1 MSVKHSVKHSR
12 RSVKQPVK
20 RVALAYVKDTTRS
33 WLRGWKRFLSIAVI
47 SLLGVSVLTGIYA
60 GCRDMFLAAD
70 RFYDGQGLH
79 DIQILSTYGL
89 TDDDIVALRRID
101 GVDTIQPE
109 RTQSATTDVAGTDKS
124 VTMTEIGVEGLDLP
138 YLQEG
143 RMPTKAGE
151 VAVTEKY
158 LIDSG
163 HSIGD
168 TITITPADTA
178 TSFGVDLSD
187 SGDSDGNATQAGT
200 ETNESGD
207 SDERQETAT
216 ADANKSGDSD
226 ANGEPVDDETSS
238 QFPTELIITAQVLDP
253 KDLTNP
259 TGYVTSALRSPTT
272 ADYVF
277 FAPSSGVTGNVYTA
291 ISLTVEGADEQD
303 TFSDDYDRIVDEVI
317 DRIEHTV
324 QDDRQQA
331 RRQSIV
337 NEAQRQLDDAKTD
350 AYAQLDDGQRQID
363 DQRATLDEN
372 RQTLAD
378 TRSQLESAQI
388 EIAAGETQIAT
399 ARSQIAAG
407 RLQITQ
413 GRQQINEARTQ
424 LNAGKQQLAD
434 ARAQLDAAQQELDA
448 GRMQAE
454 SGLAQVEQMLTLVQQ
469 AQTLLDGIP
478 DPGQV
483 DEETWN
489 RIVEALTAAGIP
501 VDPNTHPG
509 DRLAVLKQQLAD
521 AIAQLDSQRQQA
533 QDALDQIAAGQ
544 TELDAQNA
552 TLTQKEQEAAA
563 GEAELNAQASTL
575 EANATA
581 LEQQAAQLE
590 TQAVTL
596 AANKQQVE
604 DGLNQV
610 EDGEAQL
617 AAGEQQL
624 NDAQT
629 ELDEQRAE
637 ADEEFAKQQQ
647 AIEDIAAARWYVQD
661 RSSIGGYSSLDSDV
675 SSIETLGYAFPV
687 VFLLVAVLMSLTS
700 MTRMVE
706 EERGLIGT
714 YTGLGYGSLT
724 IASRYLLFA
733 ALACLIGG
741 GIGLL
746 VGFLGIPAFLLTVLE
761 NMYVIPGIVLEYDWL
776 YGSLGIAL
784 FVVAVLTATGAACLG
799 ELRQTPAQLMRPK
812 APKAGSRV
820 LLERIKPVWRRLS
833 FLNKVTVRNIFRFKS
848 RLIMTV
854 GGVAGCTAL
863 IVCGFA
869 INDSV
874 DTLGPKQ
881 YEDLYRY
888 DLLVAANDDNADAMA
903 DLLTGDADVTDTMRV
918 RLESGEIAT
927 DEGSATIQL
936 MVIPDGGGDDLAG
949 MVDLQDVEHGRRE
962 LTLEDDAV
970 IVSKSAANA
979 LGVKSGDTVSLTDGN
994 MRHGEV
1000 TVTAVNRS
1008 VIGSDVYIGE
1018 SAYRQAFDD
1027 DAPMTWNAVYAHYE
1041 GSGDEQVEYAEELQD
1056 DPVVL
1061 TAISCEDMRRSFRF
1075 ELMAAVVALIIGLAG
1090 GLALVVLFTLANTNV
1105 SERVRE
1111 MATLKVLGFTD
1122 REVHTYVNKEM
1133 MILTGV
1139 GIVAGLPLGRFI
1151 GGLLTAALN
1160 MPSIYFEVEVH
1171 WWSYLIAAVIT
1182 LVFALLV
1189 QLITN
1194 PVLDRID
1201 PVSSLKSVE

>member
-187 SGDSDGNATQAGT
+187 SGDSNGNATQAGT

-216 ADANKSGDSD
+216 ADTNESGDSD
-226 ANGEPVDDETSS
+226 ANGERADDETSP
-238 QFPTELIITAQVLDP
+238 QFPTELTITAQVLDP

-291 ISLTVEGADEQD
+291 ISLTVEGAAEQG

-337 NEAQRQLDDAKTD
+337 NEAQRQLDDAKAD
-350 AYAQLDDGQRQID
+350 AYAQLDDAQRQID
-363 DQRATLDEN
+363 DQCATLDEN

-378 TRSQLESAQI
+378 TRSQLESAQT
-388 EIAAGETQIAT
+388 EIADGETQIAT

-434 ARAQLDAAQQELDA
+434 ARAQLDAAQQELSNA
-448 GRMQAE
+448 
-454 SGLAQVEQMLTLVQQ
+454 EQMLQLARQVRDMLNSVPT
-469 AQTLLDGIP
+469 
-478 DPGQV
+478 V
-483 DEETWN
+483 DETTW
-489 RIVEALTAAGIP
+489 T
-501 VDPNTHPG
+501 
-509 DRLAVLKQQLAD
+509 
-521 AIAQLDSQRQQA
+521 
-533 QDALDQIAAGQ
+533 QIAALLAQLGIDVDPDMPPGDGIQ
-544 TELDAQNA
+544 TVKDQLDATISDIQTQYDEGSRRYKANNA

-575 EANATA
+575 EANAAA

-590 TQAVTL
+590 AQAATL
-596 AANKQQVE
+596 ATNKQQVE
-604 DGLNQV
+604 DGLKQV

-617 AAGEQQL
+617 ADGERQL
-624 NDAQT
+624 NDAQA
-629 ELDEQRAE
+629 ELDEQRAK
-637 ADEEFAKQQQ
+637 ADEEFSKQQQ

-687 VFLLVAVLMSLTS
+687 VFLLVAVLMSLTT

-714 YTGLGYGSLT
+714 YTGLGYGNLT

-733 ALACLIGG
+733 VLACLIGG
-741 GIGLL
+741 ALGLL
-746 VGFLGIPAFLLTVLE
+746 VGFLGIPSLLLVVLA
-761 NMYVIPGIVLEYDWL
+761 NMYVIPGITLEYDWL

-784 FVVAVLTATGAACLG
+784 FVVAVLVATAVACAG

-820 LLERIKPVWRRLS
+820 LLERIRPLWTRLS
-833 FLNKVTVRNIFRFKS
+833 FLNKVTARNIFRFKS

-863 IVCGFA
+863 IVCGLG

-888 DLLVAANDDNADAMA
+888 DLLVVANDADADAMA
-903 DLLTGDADVTDTMRV
+903 DLVAGNADVTDTMRV
-918 RLESGEIAT
+918 RLESGELAN
-927 DEGSATIQL
+927 DDGSATIQL
-936 MVIPDGGGDDLAG
+936 MVIPDGGGADLSE
-949 MVDLQDVEHGRRE
+949 MVELEDAEHGRAA
-962 LTLEDDAV
+962 LTLADDGVVVAQ
-970 IVSKSAANA
+970 SAANA
-979 LGVKSGDTVSLTDGN
+979 LGVKAGDTVSLTDGN

-1000 TVTAVNRS
+1000 TVTAVNRG

-1018 SAYRQAFDD
+1018 EAYRQAFGDD
-1027 DAPMTWNAVYAHYE
+1027 SPLTWNAMYALFD
-1041 GSGDEQVEYAEELQD
+1041 GDGDAQVAYAEELQD
-1056 DPVVL
+1056 DPSIL
-1061 TAISCEDMRRSFRF
+1061 TAMSCEDMRRSFRF
-1075 ELMAAVVALIIGLAG
+1075 DLMAAVVALIIGLAG
-1090 GLALVVLFTLANTNV
+1090 SLALVVLFTLANTNV

-1139 GIVAGLPLGRFI
+1139 GILVGLPLGRFVC
-1151 GGLLTAALN
+1151 GLLTAALS
-1160 MPSIYFEVEVH
+1160 MPGIYFEVEVR
-1171 WWSYLIAAVIT
+1171 WWSYLIAAAAT

>member
-1 MSVKHSVKHSR
+1 MGVKRLVKHSRHSVKHAVKRNVVAADLTDFTASPRGRSR
-12 RSVKQPVK
+12 RPHGGAI
-20 RVALAYVKDTTRS
+20 ALAYGKDTLRS
-33 WLRGWKRFLSIAVI
+33 WLRSWKRFLSIAVI
-47 SLLGVSVLTGIYA
+47 CLLGVSVLTGIYA

-151 VAVTEKY
+151 VAVTEKF

-163 HSIGD
+163 HDIGD
-168 TITITPADTA
+168 TITITPVET
-178 TSFGVDLSD
+178 TTTFGVDLSE
-187 SGDSDGNATQAGT
+187 SEDSDNADT
-200 ETNESGD
+200 D
-207 SDERQETAT
+207 K
-216 ADANKSGDSD
+216 DA
-226 ANGEPVDDETSS
+226 ETSPE
-238 QFPTELIITAQVLDP
+238 FPTELTITAQVLDP

-259 TGYVTSALRSPTT
+259 TGYATSALRSPTT

-277 FAPSSGVTGNVYTA
+277 FAPSDGVTGNVYTA
-291 ISLTVEGADEQD
+291 ISLSVEGAAERD
-303 TFSDDYDRIVDEVI
+303 TFGDDYDRTIGDVV
-317 DRIEHTV
+317 DRIERTV
-324 QDDRQQA
+324 QDGRQQA
-331 RRQSIV
+331 RSQSIV
-337 NEAQRQLDDAKTD
+337 NDAQDQLNDAKAD
-350 AYAQLDDGQRQID
+350 VYAQLDDAQQQID

-378 TRSQLESAQI
+378 TRSQLEA
-388 EIAAGETQIAT
+388 
-399 ARSQIAAG
+399 
-407 RLQITQ
+407 
-413 GRQQINEARTQ
+413 
-424 LNAGKQQLAD
+424 
-434 ARAQLDAAQQELDA
+434 
-448 GRMQAE
+448 
-454 SGLAQVEQMLTLVQQ
+454 
-469 AQTLLDGIP
+469 
-478 DPGQV
+478 
-483 DEETWN
+483 
-489 RIVEALTAAGIP
+489 
-501 VDPNTHPG
+501 
-509 DRLAVLKQQLAD
+509 
-521 AIAQLDSQRQQA
+521 
-533 QDALDQIAAGQ
+533 
-544 TELDAQNA
+544 
-552 TLTQKEQEAAA
+552 
-563 GEAELNAQASTL
+563 
-575 EANATA
+575 
-581 LEQQAAQLE
+581 
-590 TQAVTL
+590 
-596 AANKQQVE
+596 
-604 DGLNQV
+604 
-610 EDGEAQL
+610 
-617 AAGEQQL
+617 
-624 NDAQT
+624 AQT
-629 ELDEQRAE
+629 ELDEQRAK

-647 AIEDIAAARWYVQD
+647 TIDDIADARWYVQD

-675 SSIETLGYAFPV
+675 SSIETLGFAFPV

-776 YGSLGIAL
+776 YGSLGIVL

-994 MRHGEV
+994 MQHGEV

>member
-1 MSVKHSVKHSR
+1 MSVKHSVKHSH

-20 RVALAYVKDTTRS
+20 HVALAYVKDTTRS

-151 VAVTEKY
+151 VAVTEKF

-163 HSIGD
+163 HDIGD
-168 TITITPADTA
+168 TITITPVET
-178 TSFGVDLSD
+178 TTTFGVDLSE
-187 SGDSDGNATQAGT
+187 SEDSDNADT
-200 ETNESGD
+200 D
-207 SDERQETAT
+207 K
-216 ADANKSGDSD
+216 DA
-226 ANGEPVDDETSS
+226 ETSPE
-238 QFPTELIITAQVLDP
+238 FPTELTITAQVLDP

-259 TGYVTSALRSPTT
+259 TGYATSALRSPTT

-277 FAPSSGVTGNVYTA
+277 FAPSDGVTGNVYTA
-291 ISLTVEGADEQD
+291 ISLSVEGAAEQD
-303 TFSDDYDRIVDEVI
+303 TFGDDYDRIVGDVVA
-317 DRIEHTV
+317 RIERTV

-337 NEAQRQLDDAKTD
+337 NEAQRQLDDAKAD

-378 TRSQLESAQI
+378 TRSQLESAQS

-434 ARAQLDAAQQELDA
+434 ARAQLDAAQQELSNA
-448 GRMQAE
+448 
-454 SGLAQVEQMLTLVQQ
+454 EQMLQLARQVRDM
-469 AQTLLDGIP
+469 LDSVP
-478 DPGQV
+478 TV
-483 DEETWN
+483 DEATW
-489 RIVEALTAAGIP
+489 A
-501 VDPNTHPG
+501 
-509 DRLAVLKQQLAD
+509 
-521 AIAQLDSQRQQA
+521 
-533 QDALDQIAAGQ
+533 QIAALLAQLGIDVEPDVPPGDGMQ
-544 TELDAQNA
+544 SIKDQLDATIADTQAQYDEGKRQYDANSA
-552 TLTQKEQEAAA
+552 VVTQKEQEAAA
-563 GEAELNAQASTL
+563 GEAELNTQASTL

-581 LEQQAAQLE
+581 LEQQAMQLE
-590 TQAVTL
+590 TQAATL
-596 AANKQQVE
+596 ATNKQQVE
-604 DGLNQV
+604 DGLKQV

-629 ELDEQRAE
+629 ELDEQRAA

-647 AIEDIAAARWYVQD
+647 TIDDIAAARWYVQN

-687 VFLLVAVLMSLTS
+687 VFLLVAVLMSLTT

-714 YTGLGYGSLT
+714 YTGLGYGNLT

-733 ALACLIGG
+733 VLACLIGG
-741 GIGLL
+741 ALGLL
-746 VGFLGIPAFLLTVLE
+746 VGFLGIPSLLLVVLA
-761 NMYVIPGIVLEYDWL
+761 NMYVIPGITLEYDWL

-784 FVVAVLTATGAACLG
+784 FVVAVLVATAVACAG

-812 APKAGSRV
+812 APKAGARV
-820 LLERIKPVWRRLS
+820 LLERIRPLWKRLS
-833 FLNKVTVRNIFRFKS
+833 FLNKVTARNIFRFKS

-863 IVCGFA
+863 IVCGLG

-874 DTLGPKQ
+874 DALGPKQ

-888 DLLVAANDDNADAMA
+888 DLLVVANDADADAMA
-903 DLLTGDADVTDTMRV
+903 DLVAGNADVTDTMRV
-918 RLESGEIAT
+918 RLESGELAN
-927 DEGSATIQL
+927 DDGSATIQL
-936 MVIPDGGGDDLAG
+936 MVVPDGGGEDLSE
-949 MVDLQDVEHGRRE
+949 MVELEDAEHGRAA
-962 LTLEDDAV
+962 LTLADDGVVVAQ
-970 IVSKSAANA
+970 SAANA
-979 LGVKSGDTVSLTDGN
+979 LGVKAGDTVSLTDGN

-1000 TVTAVNRS
+1000 TVTAVNRG

-1018 SAYRQAFDD
+1018 EAYRQAFGDD
-1027 DAPMTWNAVYAHYE
+1027 SPLTWNAMYALFD
-1041 GSGDEQVEYAEELQD
+1041 GDGDAQVAYAEELQD
-1056 DPVVL
+1056 DPSIL
-1061 TAISCEDMRRSFRF
+1061 TAMSCEDMRRSFRF
-1075 ELMAAVVALIIGLAG
+1075 DLMAAVVALIIGLAG
-1090 GLALVVLFTLANTNV
+1090 SLALVVLFTLANTNV

-1139 GIVAGLPLGRFI
+1139 GILVGLPLGRFVC
-1151 GGLLTAALN
+1151 GLLTAALS
-1160 MPSIYFEVEVH
+1160 MPGIYFEVEVR
-1171 WWSYLIAAVIT
+1171 WWSYLIAAAAT

>member
-1 MSVKHSVKHSR
+1 MGVKRLVKHSRHSVKHAVKRNVVAADLTDFTASPRGRSR
-12 RSVKQPVK
+12 RPHGGAI
-20 RVALAYVKDTTRS
+20 ALAYGKDTLRS
-33 WLRGWKRFLSIAVI
+33 WLRSWKRFLSIAVI
-47 SLLGVSVLTGIYA
+47 CLLGVSVLTGIYA

-143 RMPTKAGE
+143 RMPAKAGE
-151 VAVTEKY
+151 VAVTEKF

-163 HSIGD
+163 HDIGD
-168 TITITPADTA
+168 TITITPVET
-178 TSFGVDLSD
+178 TTTFGVDLSE
-187 SGDSDGNATQAGT
+187 SEDSDNADT
-200 ETNESGD
+200 D
-207 SDERQETAT
+207 K
-216 ADANKSGDSD
+216 DA
-226 ANGEPVDDETSS
+226 ETSPE
-238 QFPTELIITAQVLDP
+238 FPTELTITAQVLDP

-259 TGYVTSALRSPTT
+259 TGYATSALRSPTT

-277 FAPSSGVTGNVYTA
+277 FAPSDGVTGNVYTA
-291 ISLTVEGADEQD
+291 ISLSVEGAAEQD
-303 TFSDDYDRIVDEVI
+303 TFGDDYDRTIGDVV
-317 DRIEHTV
+317 DRIERTV

-337 NEAQRQLDDAKTD
+337 NDAQDQLNDAKAD
-350 AYAQLDDGQRQID
+350 VYAQLDDAQQQID

-378 TRSQLESAQI
+378 TRSQLE
-388 EIAAGETQIAT
+388 
-399 ARSQIAAG
+399 
-407 RLQITQ
+407 
-413 GRQQINEARTQ
+413 
-424 LNAGKQQLAD
+424 
-434 ARAQLDAAQQELDA
+434 AAQA
-448 GRMQAE
+448 
-454 SGLAQVEQMLTLVQQ
+454 
-469 AQTLLDGIP
+469 
-478 DPGQV
+478 
-483 DEETWN
+483 
-489 RIVEALTAAGIP
+489 
-501 VDPNTHPG
+501 
-509 DRLAVLKQQLAD
+509 
-521 AIAQLDSQRQQA
+521 
-533 QDALDQIAAGQ
+533 
-544 TELDAQNA
+544 
-552 TLTQKEQEAAA
+552 
-563 GEAELNAQASTL
+563 
-575 EANATA
+575 
-581 LEQQAAQLE
+581 
-590 TQAVTL
+590 
-596 AANKQQVE
+596 
-604 DGLNQV
+604 
-610 EDGEAQL
+610 
-617 AAGEQQL
+617 
-624 NDAQT
+624 
-629 ELDEQRAE
+629 ELDEQRAK

-647 AIEDIAAARWYVQD
+647 TIDDIADVRWYVQD
-661 RSSIGGYSSLDSDV
+661 RSSVGGYSSLDSDV

-687 VFLLVAVLMSLTS
+687 VFLLVAVLMSLTT

>member
-1 MSVKHSVKHSR
+1 M
-12 RSVKQPVK
+12 KQPVK

-207 SDERQETAT
+207 SGERQETAT

-226 ANGEPVDDETSS
+226 ANGEPVDDETSP
-238 QFPTELIITAQVLDP
+238 QFPTELTITAQVLDP

-277 FAPSSGVTGNVYTA
+277 FAPSNGVTGNVYTA

-303 TFSDDYDRIVDEVI
+303 TFGDDYDRIVDEVI

-324 QDDRQQA
+324 QDNRQQA

-337 NEAQRQLDDAKTD
+337 NEAQRQLDDAKAD

-434 ARAQLDAAQQELDA
+434 ARAQLDAAQQELSNA
-448 GRMQAE
+448 
-454 SGLAQVEQMLTLVQQ
+454 EQMLQLARQVRDM
-469 AQTLLDGIP
+469 LDSVP
-478 DPGQV
+478 TV
-483 DEETWN
+483 DEATW
-489 RIVEALTAAGIP
+489 A
-501 VDPNTHPG
+501 
-509 DRLAVLKQQLAD
+509 
-521 AIAQLDSQRQQA
+521 
-533 QDALDQIAAGQ
+533 QIAALLAQLGIDVEPDVPPGDGMQ
-544 TELDAQNA
+544 SIKDQLDATIADTQAQYDEGKRQYDANNA
-552 TLTQKEQEAAA
+552 VVTQKEQEAAA

-581 LEQQAAQLE
+581 LEQQATQLE
-590 TQAVTL
+590 TQAATL
-596 AANKQQVE
+596 ATNKQQVE
-604 DGLNQV
+604 DGLKQV

-617 AAGEQQL
+617 ADGEQQL
-624 NDAQT
+624 NDAQA
-629 ELDEQRAE
+629 ELDEQRAA

-647 AIEDIAAARWYVQD
+647 TIDDIAAARWYVQN

-687 VFLLVAVLMSLTS
+687 VFLLVAVLMSLTT

-714 YTGLGYGSLT
+714 YTGLGYGNLT

-733 ALACLIGG
+733 VLACLIGG
-741 GIGLL
+741 ALGLL
-746 VGFLGIPAFLLTVLE
+746 VGFLGIPSLLLVVLA
-761 NMYVIPGIVLEYDWL
+761 NMYVIPGITLEYDWL

-784 FVVAVLTATGAACLG
+784 FVVAVLVATAVACAG

-812 APKAGSRV
+812 APKVGARV
-820 LLERIKPVWRRLS
+820 LLERIRPLWKRLS

-1027 DAPMTWNAVYAHYE
+1027 DATMIWNAVYAHYE

>member
-226 ANGEPVDDETSS
+226 ANGEPVDDETSP

-291 ISLTVEGADEQD
+291 ISLTVEGAAEQD
-303 TFSDDYDRIVDEVI
+303 TFGDEYDRIVDEVI

-337 NEAQRQLDDAKTD
+337 NEAQRQLDDAKAD

-388 EIAAGETQIAT
+388 EIADGETQIAT

-434 ARAQLDAAQQELDA
+434 ARAQLDAAQQELSNA
-448 GRMQAE
+448 
-454 SGLAQVEQMLTLVQQ
+454 EQMLQLARQVRDM
-469 AQTLLDGIP
+469 LDSVP
-478 DPGQV
+478 TV
-483 DEETWN
+483 DEATW
-489 RIVEALTAAGIP
+489 A
-501 VDPNTHPG
+501 
-509 DRLAVLKQQLAD
+509 
-521 AIAQLDSQRQQA
+521 
-533 QDALDQIAAGQ
+533 QIAALLAQLGIDVEPDVPPGDGMQ
-544 TELDAQNA
+544 SIKDQLDATIADTQAQYDEGKRQYDANNA
-552 TLTQKEQEAAA
+552 VVTQKEQEAAA

-581 LEQQAAQLE
+581 LEQQATQLE
-590 TQAVTL
+590 TQAATL
-596 AANKQQVE
+596 ATNKQQVE
-604 DGLNQV
+604 DGLKQV

-617 AAGEQQL
+617 ADGEQQL
-624 NDAQT
+624 NDAQA
-629 ELDEQRAE
+629 ELDEQRAA

-647 AIEDIAAARWYVQD
+647 TIDDIAAARWYVQN

-687 VFLLVAVLMSLTS
+687 VFLLVAVLMSLTT

-714 YTGLGYGSLT
+714 YTGLGYGNLT

-733 ALACLIGG
+733 VLACLIGG
-741 GIGLL
+741 ALGLL
-746 VGFLGIPAFLLTVLE
+746 VGFLGIPSLLLVVLA
-761 NMYVIPGIVLEYDWL
+761 NMYVIPGITLEYDWL

-784 FVVAVLTATGAACLG
+784 FVVAVLVATAVACAG

-812 APKAGSRV
+812 APKAGARV
-820 LLERIKPVWRRLS
+820 LLERIRPLWKRLS
-833 FLNKVTVRNIFRFKS
+833 FLNKVTARNIFRFKS

-863 IVCGFA
+863 IVCGLG

-874 DTLGPKQ
+874 DALGPKQ

-888 DLLVAANDDNADAMA
+888 DLLVVANDADADAMA
-903 DLLTGDADVTDTMRV
+903 DLVSGNADVTDTMRV
-918 RLESGEIAT
+918 RLESGELAN
-927 DEGSATIQL
+927 DDGSATIQL
-936 MVIPDGGGDDLAG
+936 MVIPDGGGEDLSE
-949 MVDLQDVEHGRRE
+949 MVELEDAEHGRAA
-962 LTLEDDAV
+962 LTLADDGVVVAQ
-970 IVSKSAANA
+970 SAANA
-979 LGVKSGDTVSLTDGN
+979 LGVKAGDTVSLTDGN

-1000 TVTAVNRS
+1000 TVTAVNRG

-1018 SAYRQAFDD
+1018 EAYRQAFGDD
-1027 DAPMTWNAVYAHYE
+1027 SPLTWNAMYALFD
-1041 GSGDEQVEYAEELQD
+1041 GDGDAQVAYAEELQD
-1056 DPVVL
+1056 DPSIL
-1061 TAISCEDMRRSFRF
+1061 TAMSCEDMRRSFRF
-1075 ELMAAVVALIIGLAG
+1075 DLMAAVVALIIGLAG
-1090 GLALVVLFTLANTNV
+1090 SLALVVLFTLANTNV

-1139 GIVAGLPLGRFI
+1139 GILVGLPLGRFVC
-1151 GGLLTAALN
+1151 GLLTAALS
-1160 MPSIYFEVEVH
+1160 MPGIYFEVEVR
-1171 WWSYLIAAVIT
+1171 WWSYLIAAAAT

>member
-187 SGDSDGNATQAGT
+187 SGDSNGNATQAGT

-207 SDERQETAT
+207 SD
-216 ADANKSGDSD
+216 
-226 ANGEPVDDETSS
+226 ANGEPVDDETSP
-238 QFPTELIITAQVLDP
+238 QFPTELFITAQVLDP

-291 ISLTVEGADEQD
+291 ISLTVEGAAEQD
-303 TFSDDYDRIVDEVI
+303 TFGDEYDRIVDEVI

-337 NEAQRQLDDAKTD
+337 NEAQRQLDDAKAD

-388 EIAAGETQIAT
+388 EIADGETQIAT

-434 ARAQLDAAQQELDA
+434 ARAQLDAAQQELSNA
-448 GRMQAE
+448 
-454 SGLAQVEQMLTLVQQ
+454 EQMLQLARQVRDM
-469 AQTLLDGIP
+469 LDSVP
-478 DPGQV
+478 TV
-483 DEETWN
+483 DEATW
-489 RIVEALTAAGIP
+489 A
-501 VDPNTHPG
+501 
-509 DRLAVLKQQLAD
+509 
-521 AIAQLDSQRQQA
+521 
-533 QDALDQIAAGQ
+533 QIAALLAQLGIDVEPDVPPGDGMQ
-544 TELDAQNA
+544 SIKDQLDATIADTQAQYDEGKRQYDANNA
-552 TLTQKEQEAAA
+552 VVTQKEQEAAA

-581 LEQQAAQLE
+581 LEQQATQLE
-590 TQAVTL
+590 TQAATL
-596 AANKQQVE
+596 ATNKQQVE
-604 DGLNQV
+604 DGLKQV

-617 AAGEQQL
+617 ADGEQQL
-624 NDAQT
+624 NDAQA
-629 ELDEQRAE
+629 ELDEQRAA

-647 AIEDIAAARWYVQD
+647 TIDDIAAARWYVQN

-687 VFLLVAVLMSLTS
+687 VFLLVAVLMSLTT

-714 YTGLGYGSLT
+714 YTGLGYGNLT

-733 ALACLIGG
+733 VLACLIGG
-741 GIGLL
+741 ALGLL
-746 VGFLGIPAFLLTVLE
+746 VGFLGIPSLLLVVLA
-761 NMYVIPGIVLEYDWL
+761 NMYVIPGITLEYDWL

-784 FVVAVLTATGAACLG
+784 FVVAVLVATAVACAG

-812 APKAGSRV
+812 APKAGARV
-820 LLERIKPVWRRLS
+820 LLERIRPLWRRLS

-949 MVDLQDVEHGRRE
+949 MVDLQDVEHGRRK